1 MDYDQIMQWER
12 GTAAGRV
19 AAELASRIG
28 SGEASGVAPWWIPD
42 PAQVARVN
50 AVLLRFD
57 ARRTAEAAHAD
68 IGLKFVPPV
77 LSDSATWEATWDG
90 GQARADTDTELYAL
104 VCERLSIAAGGDQ

>member
-12 GTAAGRV
+12 GTATERV

-28 SGEASGVAPWWIPD
+28 SGGASGAAPWWIPD

-57 ARRTAEAAHAD
+57 ARRAAEAAHAD
-68 IGLKFVPPV
+68 IGLKFTPPV
-77 LSDSATWEATWDG
+77 LGSPTWEATWDG

-104 VCERLSIAAGGDQ
+104 VCQRLSSSATGGDQ